1 MKCIECGKEFNNPIV
16 ESLSVMFYSF
26 CTEHKS
32 DEILLEDDKFKEFI
46 KKYPDKLL
54 GYNAWKNN
62 ISKDKLLLKKKSI
75 DIEIENNSKLKVKN
89 NK

>member
-1 MKCIECGKEFNNPIV
+1 MKCIECGKEFNNPII

-26 CTEHKS
+26 CIEHKD

-62 ISKDKLLLKKKSI
+62 ISKEKIDLKRKSI
-75 DIEIENNSKLKVKN
+75 DSEIVSSKKVKS
-89 NK
+89 KSY